1 LGYTKRQRHHGEYN
15 DTDMIEVFIV
25 DDHKM
30 VIEGLQLILA
40 PITNIKVIGTATS
53 GEDAILRVPR
63 TTADVVLLDINMQG
77 INGADTCK
85 ELLKINPELK
95 IVALSM
101 HKESS
106 LIKLM
111 LSNGASGYVLKNAGQ
126 EEVVKA
132 IEAVFAGNMYLDE
145 TVNDI
150 VLKSVANRAEKKKK
164 SPFPSI
170 TRREREVLELI
181 LKEYTTQEIA
191 DKLFISFGTVET
203 HRRNM
208 LIKLGAKNTAGLVRI
223 TIEYGLA
230 NY

>member
-1 LGYTKRQRHHGEYN
+1 
-15 DTDMIEVFIV
+15 MIQVFIV

-30 VIEGLQLILA
+30 VIEGLELMLT
-40 PITNIKVIGTATS
+40 PLKNISVVGTATS
-53 GEDAILRVPR
+53 GEEAIERIPGSK
-63 TTADVVLLDINMQG
+63 AEVVLLDINMQG
-77 INGADTCK
+77 INGVETCK
-85 ELLKINPELK
+85 ALVKAKPGLK

-111 LSNGASGYVLKNAGQ
+111 LGNGAKGYVLKNAGQ

-132 IEAVFAGNMYLDE
+132 IEAVSNGKMYLDE

-150 VLKSVANRAEKKKK
+150 VLNSVANRGEKKKQ

-170 TRREREVLELI
+170 SRREKEVLELI
-181 LKEYTTQEIA
+181 LQEYTTQEIA

-223 TIEYGLA
+223 AIEYGLTS
-230 NY
+230 